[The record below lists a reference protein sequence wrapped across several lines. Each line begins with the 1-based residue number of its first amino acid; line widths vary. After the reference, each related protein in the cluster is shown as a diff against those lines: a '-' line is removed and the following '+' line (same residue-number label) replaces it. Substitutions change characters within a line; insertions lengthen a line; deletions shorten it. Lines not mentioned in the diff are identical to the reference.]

1 MKNKKSKELKI
12 SKRSYKEFISGELVN
27 LCIPSEDAIKLDGWA
42 DWFNDHENLK
52 NTSHGIFPNTSSNQK
67 KILKEI
73 KRQLREVDD
82 QKKIVLLLCEK
93 KNNHAFGVI
102 SLQSIDL
109 INKSAEIAINIGN
122 PKISG
127 MSTLASLEAMA
138 LISEHGFDLL
148 GLERIYA
155 GQAYPSLL
163 GWNKL
168 LEVIGFKAEGIS
180 RKSFKRGHRVSDTL
194 NIACSYEDYR
204 LLKEVRGSLWGNLS
218 IIRKVLRHQPKD
230 SFAKK
235 IDTYFTKI
243 EKNHF
248 KYIFK
253 K

>member
-1 MKNKKSKELKI
+1 MSM
-12 SKRSYKEFISGELVN
+12 RSYKVFLKGELVN
-27 LCIPSEDAIKLDGWA
+27 LCIPSEEAINLDGWA
-42 DWFNDHENLK
+42 DWFNDHENLE

-67 KILKEI
+67 NILKEI
-73 KRQLREVDD
+73 KKQLKENDD
-82 QKKIVLLLCEK
+82 QNKITLLLCEK
-93 KNNHAFGVI
+93 NKNHAFGVI

-109 INKSAEIAINIGN
+109 VGKKAEIAINIGN
-122 PKISG
+122 PKISV
-127 MSTLASLEAMA
+127 MSAMASLEAMA

-168 LEVIGFKAEGIS
+168 LEVIGFKTEGIS
-180 RKSFKRGHRVSDTL
+180 RKSFKRGHRVSDIL
-194 NIACSYEDYR
+194 NIACSYEDYI
-204 LLKEVRGSLWGNLS
+204 LLKDIRGSLWGNLS
-218 IIRKVLRHQPKD
+218 IIKKVLRNQPKD
-230 SFAKK
+230 SFAQK
-235 IDTYFTKI
+235 IESYFTKI